1 VNENTIARVGPQRP
15 RIKKKAEKSELLVIE
30 VPKIKI

>member
-1 VNENTIARVGPQRP
+1 VNDETIARVGPQRP
-15 RIKKKAEKSELLVIE
+15 RVKKAEKSEFLVIE